1 MPSSSAKVAEMKA
14 YNAVRAT
21 LFTRIHR
28 LPTQNDYE
36 LLKKEA
42 SDLASEVENI
52 TFTWSCDT
60 VTGDEYGLLVEIIG
74 PAEYTH
80 LTNLNWVLFCVYL
93 EAFSSWNAT
102 SRHTAHVA
110 SPWSFSIETNF

>member
-1 MPSSSAKVAEMKA
+1 MPSSSAKAAETKA
-14 YNAVRAT
+14 YDAVRAT

-28 LPTQNDYE
+28 RPTQNDYE

-42 SDLASEVENI
+42 SDLASKVENI
-52 TFTWSCDT
+52 TFTWSCNT
-60 VTGDEYGLLVEIIG
+60 ATGDEYGLLAEIIG

-80 LTNLNWVLFCVYL
+80 LTNLNWVLFHVYL

-102 SRHTAHVA
+102 SRHT
-110 SPWSFSIETNF
+110 SPFLGPLS